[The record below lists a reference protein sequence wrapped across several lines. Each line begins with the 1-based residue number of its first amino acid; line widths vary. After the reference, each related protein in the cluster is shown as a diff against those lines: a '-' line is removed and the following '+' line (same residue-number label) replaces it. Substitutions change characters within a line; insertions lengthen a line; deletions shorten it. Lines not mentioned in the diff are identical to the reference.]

1 MGVGVGVGVGDGVS
15 HVDDGQAI
23 PLLEAQKPAGT
34 LIDEPSLFTMTK
46 SLQQQPG
53 RALHDRQL
61 FIERQGSTTTGEG
74 TSGQISQIG
83 LSRVDTHTP
92 AGSNSVRFAAT
103 LELQQQPRDNEHDS
117 QSEAELQSMTACPP
131 RAKRRHAAKAT
142 RVTERI

>member
-53 RALHDRQL
+53 RALHLSDAMMS
-61 FIERQGSTTTGEG
+61 EWGAEWGDGE
-74 TSGQISQIG
+74 S
-83 LSRVDTHTP
+83 
-92 AGSNSVRFAAT
+92 
-103 LELQQQPRDNEHDS
+103 
-117 QSEAELQSMTACPP
+117 
-131 RAKRRHAAKAT
+131 
-142 RVTERI
+142 